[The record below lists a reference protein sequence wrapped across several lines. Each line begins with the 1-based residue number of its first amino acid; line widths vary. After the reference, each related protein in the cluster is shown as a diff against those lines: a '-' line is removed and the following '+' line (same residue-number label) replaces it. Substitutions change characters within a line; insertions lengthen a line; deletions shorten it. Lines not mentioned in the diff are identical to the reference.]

1 MDGTGLRTNR
11 RSAWFAI
18 RLRKYITRREFLKL
32 EGFADC
38 DSQLFASVVITDGYS
53 NEAPLF
59 IRVLEKRP
67 REMVLGNVAGDKG
80 LPSRENTQYVADQGG
95 RPFLKPKDNVPVT
108 TRPKGCP
115 AWKEEVRICREEPER
130 WRRFYS
136 PRVLIE
142 TMWDVLKARFGE
154 TLNSK
159 KRWNQKREALLKV
172 ACYNALRLGYL
183 LHP

>member
-11 RSAWFAI
+11 RSTWFAI

-32 EGFADC
+32 EGFADV
-38 DSQLFASVVITDGYS
+38 DSQMFASVVITDGYS

-67 REMVLGNVAGDKG
+67 PEMVLGNVAGDKG

-130 WRRFYS
+130 WKQFYS

-154 TLNSK
+154 TLSSK